1 MRVEDLV
8 VGKKYRHPLF
18 NFDLQYGGDSKDYL
32 FFNRN
37 RDNGTCTSITLDY
50 DEFKQ
55 LTEVREPIK
64 KENVSYSFSYPKVDP
79 SDEEG
84 HHIITGLY
92 VCCIREKLS
101 DLFAYR
107 NKVDGEIV
115 VKHIVKSIE
124 LTEEEIQ
131 KELENE

>member
-1 MRVEDLV
+1 
-8 VGKKYRHPLF
+8 
-18 NFDLQYGGDSKDYL
+18 
-32 FFNRN
+32 
-37 RDNGTCTSITLDY
+37 
-50 DEFKQ
+50 
-55 LTEVREPIK
+55 
-64 KENVSYSFSYPKVDP
+64 
-79 SDEEG
+79 
-84 HHIITGLY
+84 